1 MSELTRFDEEEAIKF
16 IRATLT
22 PEKNSEIPDDEI
34 LYIIDTIWDWY
45 EKNGYLEISADITD
59 EEELNVDALTAYVQK
74 ELRRAGELSVTPADV
89 EAIVKAELQYE
100 ESVEEF

>member
-59 EEELNVDALTAYVQK
+59 EEELNVDALTAYVQ
-74 ELRRAGELSVTPADV
+74 
-89 EAIVKAELQYE
+89 
-100 ESVEEF
+100 

>member
-59 EEELNVDALTAYVQK
+59 EEELNVDALTANVQK

-100 ESVEEF
+100 ESIEEF